1 MNTDVGHVSL
11 PAFNLL
17 AIAERGRIMRC
28 EQILQRPR
36 VEFLFISRVRLLK
49 IAFTWSTKTRSFVRV
64 LSGEIRSLAKH
75 QKMELFLLV
84 VLLLEDL
91 VMMLVLPLNP

>member
-1 MNTDVGHVSL
+1 M
-11 PAFNLL
+11 
-17 AIAERGRIMRC
+17 
-28 EQILQRPR
+28 
-36 VEFLFISRVRLLK
+36 RLLK

-64 LSGEIRSLAKH
+64 LSEEIRSLAKH

-91 VMMLVLPLNP
+91 VMRLVLLLNP